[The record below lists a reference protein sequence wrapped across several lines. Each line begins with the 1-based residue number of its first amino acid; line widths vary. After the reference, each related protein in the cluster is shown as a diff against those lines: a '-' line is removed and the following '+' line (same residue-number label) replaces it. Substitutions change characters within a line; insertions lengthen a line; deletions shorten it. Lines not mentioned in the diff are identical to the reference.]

1 MTANSH
7 PIYIATPMQL
17 IRMVFGMGNNGN
29 RRDFGTGQCNFFCAE
44 DPTLSPLDA
53 PEILPSGS
61 MRRWESI
68 CGAHM
73 PRESIC
79 YRGGTIDA
87 PFQNF

>member
-1 MTANSH
+1 MPAKPH
-7 PIYIATPMQL
+7 PTHIATPMQL
-17 IRMVFGMGNNGN
+17 IRMVFGIGPGS
-29 RRDFGTGQCNFFCAE
+29 RPYLGTGRVTIFCTD

-61 MRRWESI
+61 MRPGENIFGVR
-68 CGAHM
+68 M
-73 PRESIC
+73 LRESIC